1 MAVII
6 NELEV
11 VLEPPPPQSQP
22 GGGTPVPQPATVSPH
37 DIRTIVE
44 RQERLRLRVLAH

>member
-11 VLEPPPPQSQP
+11 VLEPQPPAP
-22 GGGTPVPQPATVSPH
+22 PATKP
-37 DIRTIVE
+37 
-44 RQERLRLRVLAH
+44 QEQEKGTLNPFDLLTVIDREKHEDLRLRAH